1 MSVQRTESNA
11 NDNAARDVDA
21 ARQRPTD
28 KPREEPKT
36 ELVDRFR
43 TLMQSRSEGK
53 DPRME
58 LRQQGREAGEVA
70 THAGASEADAAQLAT
85 DNAIKRKGHEGD
97 QGGDGTGTGEAMK
110 PAELAALMQAQVL
123 TQHAPT
129 AMPTAAPQAHAN
141 PQALADML
149 ERHVRQ
155 LAVGGDG
162 SRAENGQ
169 VLLRLN
175 DATLPGT
182 DLLLSRTET
191 GWLLRADVRSRGS
204 FDAIQQA
211 APQLAE
217 RFAARNLGELQV
229 DAHYAG

>member
-1 MSVQRTESNA
+1 MSVQRSESSQA
-11 NDNAARDVDA
+11 DNAARDIDR
-21 ARQRPTD
+21 AREPSRD

-58 LRQQGREAGEVA
+58 LRQQGRELAEAAGTEGRSD
-70 THAGASEADAAQLAT
+70 TEAAQAAT
-85 DNAIKRKGHEGD
+85 DNAIKRKGHDGD
-97 QGGDGTGTGEAMK
+97 QGRDGSAGDTLK
-110 PAELAALMQAQVL
+110 PAELAALMQAQVM
-123 TQHAPT
+123 TQQAPT
-129 AMPTAAPQAHAN
+129 ALPTAAPQAHAN

-155 LAVGGDG
+155 LAVGGSDHRG
-162 SRAENGQ
+162 ESGQ

-182 DLLLSRTET
+182 DLLLSRTEN

-204 FDAIQQA
+204 YEAIQQA

-217 RFAARNLGELQV
+217 RFAARDLGLLSVES
-229 DAHYAG
+229 HYQG

>member
-1 MSVQRTESNA
+1 MSVQRTESNNA
-11 NDNAARDVDA
+11 NDSAARDVDS
-21 ARQRPTD
+21 ARQRNTD

-43 TLMQSRSEGK
+43 TLMQSRS
-53 DPRME
+53 DPRVE

-70 THAGASEADAAQLAT
+70 AQAQGGSEADAAQLAT

-97 QGGDGTGTGEAMK
+97 QGGDGMGETMK

-123 TQHAPT
+123 TQHAPN
-129 AMPTAAPQAHAN
+129 AMPTAAPVAHAN

-217 RFAARNLGELQV
+217 RFAARNLGELLV